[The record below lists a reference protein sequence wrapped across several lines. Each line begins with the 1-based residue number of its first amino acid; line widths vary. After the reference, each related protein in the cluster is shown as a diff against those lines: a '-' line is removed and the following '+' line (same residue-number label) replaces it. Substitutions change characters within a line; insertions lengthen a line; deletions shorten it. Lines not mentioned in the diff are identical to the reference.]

1 MQPTINRQRAAIAS
15 RRLTLKKKNNVPQT
29 VRLSLHAIFIIV
41 YRSLAFIVGIAADG
55 REISWSC

>member
-55 REISWSC
+55 REIS